1 MSAIAEAKKSAAV
14 PDDVMLPKQDRHTLA
29 DGTEVQ
35 IKSLKLGG
43 TLKLLAAFKQVEL
56 KTLPPVITAVDFL
69 SDDQRAELRAISDH
83 TERVLRLSALI
94 SELGAAEKL
103 VLKQAA
109 RERLNGM
116 LDWACQC
123 EPLIPILIETLTDLE
138 ADHVADLEAF
148 DALEILGKA
157 IDLQNW
163 DMLFEAGYGFFDR
176 ITGLAKA
183 AGRRSAPVKA
193 APEVAP
199 T

>member
-1 MSAIAEAKKSAAV
+1 MNALLEATKSAAV
-14 PDDVMLPKQDRHTLA
+14 PDDVMLAKKTTHTLA
-29 DGTEVQ
+29 DGTEVK

-43 TLKLLAAFKQVEL
+43 TLKLLAAFKQVEF
-56 KTLPPVITAVDFL
+56 KTLPPAITAVDFL
-69 SDDQRAELRAISDH
+69 SEEQRAELRAIPEH

-94 SELGAAEKL
+94 AELGSAEKI
-103 VLKQAA
+103 VIKQAA

-123 EPLIPILIETLTDLE
+123 EPLVPIVIEVLTDLD
-138 ADHVADLEAF
+138 ADDVAELEAC

-163 DMLFEAGYGFFDR
+163 DVLFEAGYGFFDR

-183 AGRRSAPVKA
+183 AGRRSATVKA
-193 APEVAP
+193 APEAAP